1 MKQTEP
7 LHLPPGL
14 TSTVG
19 VVESIL
25 GEVVATAEGAVV
37 FDAVEGIRR
46 EMVAFREADREE
58 LRERALDRSQAILR
72 ALSEND
78 KASVARAY
86 TLFLQL
92 VNVCENAYRT
102 HRLREK
108 PFAGGSARASLT
120 FVITA
125 HPTESRSPA
134 NISILRRVQDLVLES
149 LETERPL
156 NRRDVANQLHLAW
169 RVGTHPSAKPSVED

>member
-1 MKQTEP
+1 MKHTEP

-25 GEVVATAEGAVV
+25 GEVVAAAEGTALFDVV
-37 FDAVEGIRR
+37 EEIRR
-46 EMVAFREADREE
+46 EMVAFREADGEAP
-58 LRERALDRSQAILR
+58 RERALDRAQGILR
-72 ALSEND
+72 ALSE
-78 KASVARAY
+78 KEKTAVARAY
-86 TLFLQL
+86 TLFLQI

-108 PFAGGSARASLT
+108 PVAESSARASLT
-120 FVITA
+120 FVLTA

-134 NISILRRVQDLVLES
+134 NISLLRRVQDLVLES

-156 NRRDVANQLHLAW
+156 NRRDVENL
-169 RVGTHPSAKPSVED
+169 